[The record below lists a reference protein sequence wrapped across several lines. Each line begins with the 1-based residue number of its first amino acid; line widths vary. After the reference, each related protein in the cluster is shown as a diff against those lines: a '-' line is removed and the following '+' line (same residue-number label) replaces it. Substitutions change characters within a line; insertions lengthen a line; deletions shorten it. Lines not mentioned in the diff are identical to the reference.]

1 MLRNLYIIA
10 IKGKDKLCFHDWSA
24 HPACPLSNNMAK
36 ARSIII
42 NLLDNAKSPI
52 VAPRPPPPS
61 AESILAPQRHLK
73 NASKFRALVCNNED
87 TLPVCLFL

>member
-52 VAPRPPPPS
+52 VAPRPPPQCRIDIGTP
-61 AESILAPQRHLK
+61 AAPQKRIK
-73 NASKFRALVCNNED
+73 IPGARVQQ
-87 TLPVCLFL
+87 